1 MLIFTPSLRG
11 EKRTAW
17 KNKKKAIYKCLIYS
31 LLFPKAAL
39 VSAEIRKEYI
49 EIVLAHPMC
58 FWGVAQCRWVWVE
71 LPQRG
76 QHSHL
81 LKDLSLSVMS
91 MFSVVEFQTASKQ
104 RSSGKPFP
112 ELCTPAVFQICAIPW
127 FDKETSQY
135 LVVQNT
141 FILTLRHNI
150 ILGFQQPK
158 LWPKKYTK
166 QLKLIMLRQ
175 RCNSSKIHFTSSK
188 TLLQNSVCLNLQ
200 LVDLEIAGRNTLFY
214 LH

>member
-1 MLIFTPSLRG
+1 MFLRSCTVQVSLGGVTP
-11 EKRTAW
+11 ERTT
-17 KNKKKAIYKCLIYS
+17 LTP
-31 LLFPKAAL
+31 FEGPVL
-39 VSAEIRKEYI
+39 VR
-49 EIVLAHPMC
+49 
-58 FWGVAQCRWVWVE
+58 
-71 LPQRG
+71 
-76 QHSHL
+76 
-81 LKDLSLSVMS
+81 VMS

-104 RSSGKPFP
+104 RSSGNQFP
-112 ELCTPAVFQICAIPW
+112 ELCTPVVFQICAIPW

-158 LWPKKYTK
+158 LWPKNYTK